1 MKKHAEH
8 EESAKKGHEEAA
20 ATAESPVAET
30 LSDSGAKTAPSAD
43 DSAGTDAGANGAN
56 CAGEAA
62 AGTDAGAKDSGANG
76 EQKDA
81 TGEKPELKLAAR
93 IAELEKISADLQDQ
107 YLRKAADFDNYRKR
121 MIREKQDA
129 IDFANA
135 NLLGDLVQVLD
146 DFDRAIA
153 AGGTPEKGTPA
164 AAMADGVTMIRNQL
178 GSMLENKYGLAYY
191 ASKGQPFDPN
201 LHEAV
206 ATTPSPDAK
215 EATVAEEFTKGY
227 KLKDRVIRHSKVMVH
242 TPA

>member
-8 EESAKKGHEEAA
+8 EESDKKGQNEAT
-20 ATAESPVAET
+20 ATAETQVEEKAP
-30 LSDSGAKTAPSAD
+30 DSEGMAAPSAD
-43 DSAGTDAGANGAN
+43 ESAGKETDGQPV
-56 CAGEAA
+56 
-62 AGTDAGAKDSGANG
+62 SANG
-76 EQKDA
+76 EQKA
-81 TGEKPELKLAAR
+81 AAGEKPEVKLAER

-164 AAMADGVTMIRNQL
+164 AAFADGVTMIRNQL

-191 ASKGQPFDPN
+191 VSKGQPFDPN
-201 LHEAV
+201 IHEAV
-206 ATTPSPDAK
+206 ATTPSPDVK
-215 EATVAEEFTKGY
+215 EAMVAEEFTKGY